1 MDYAA
6 PHPPA
11 AVAAPTLGS
20 RARDFVHRWTAARC
34 VSRAAALAYFA
45 IFSLAPILVIV
56 VAVGSM
62 VVEAQALRTSLL
74 GQVYRMVGIDGVRL
88 VTAMLDGASEQPRG
102 VYALVAFGILVMSAT
117 TAFSELKDA
126 LDAILGSTAPEKR
139 SMMSAVC
146 SRVMSFVLVL
156 ALALVLMLAMVANA
170 FIRAATSATAEAFGW
185 ERIPG
190 LTIAS
195 ECVSIGG
202 AFLLF
207 AAIYWLLPARRM
219 GVRAVLG
226 AAALTTLLVTV
237 GRMAIGMYLS
247 HSTVSLAFGAAGSMA
262 MVLLWTYYAALS
274 FLAGTVVAAIVN
286 DPAHEPVRPHGSD
299 PR

>member
-6 PHPPA
+6 PRSAPVAQPA
-11 AVAAPTLGS
+11 ASLRVG
-20 RARDFVHRWTAARC
+20 DFLHRWTAARC
-34 VSRAAALAYFA
+34 SSRAAALAYFA

-74 GQVYRMVGIDGVRL
+74 AQVYRMVGIDGVRL
-88 VTAMLDGASEQPRG
+88 VTTMLDGARERPAG
-102 VYALVAFGILVMSAT
+102 WYAVFATGILIVSAT
-117 TAFSELKDA
+117 TAFTELKDA
-126 LDAILGSTAPEKR
+126 LDAILGTKTPASE
-139 SMMSAVC
+139 SVWSALC
-146 SRVMSFVLVL
+146 SRVMAFLLVV
-156 ALALVLMLAMVANA
+156 ALGLVLMLAMVANA
-170 FIRAATSATAEAFGW
+170 FVRAGTAATAEAFGW
-185 ERIPG
+185 EAIPL
-190 LTIAS
+190 LTIAT
-195 ECVSIGG
+195 EAVSIGS

-219 GVRAVLG
+219 RWRSILG
-226 AAALTTLLVTV
+226 AAALTTLLVTA
-237 GRMAIGMYLS
+237 GRLAIGVYLS

-274 FLAGTVVAAIVN
+274 FLAGTVAAAMVN
-286 DPAHEPVRPHGSD
+286 EPAHAPVRPPAND

>member
-1 MDYAA
+1 MDYVA
-6 PHPPA
+6 PHPPTPV
-11 AVAAPTLGS
+11 AVPTAGS
-20 RARDFVHRWTAARC
+20 RLREFAHRWTVARC

-74 GQVYRMVGIDGVRL
+74 AQVYRMVGIDGVRL
-88 VTAMLDGASEQPRG
+88 VTAMLDGASDQPRG
-102 VYALVAFGILVMSAT
+102 IYALVAGGILVVSAT

-126 LDAILGSTAPEKR
+126 LDAILGSTTPHKR
-139 SMMSAVC
+139 SMLAAVC

-185 ERIPG
+185 ERIPI

-219 GVRAVLG
+219 GMRAILG
-226 AAALTTLLVTV
+226 AAALSTLLVTV
-237 GRMAIGMYLS
+237 GRMVLGIYLS

-286 DPAHEPVRPHGSD
+286 DPAHKPVRPHGTD

>member
-6 PHPPA
+6 SAPPVT
-11 AVAAPTLGS
+11 VAAPTLGS
-20 RARDFVHRWTAARC
+20 RLREFAARWTAGRC
-34 VSRAAALAYFA
+34 GSRAAALAYFA

-62 VVEAQALRTSLL
+62 VVETQALRQSLL
-74 GQVYRMVGIDGVRL
+74 AQVYRMMGIDGVRL
-88 VTAMLDGASEQPRG
+88 VTAMLDGASDQPRG
-102 VYALVAFGILVMSAT
+102 WYALIAGGILIMSAT

-126 LDAILGSTAPEKR
+126 LDAILGSDAPENR
-139 SMMSAVC
+139 SMLSAVC

-156 ALALVLMLAMVANA
+156 ALALVLMLAMFANA
-170 FIRAATSATAEAFGW
+170 FIRAASAATAAAFGW

-190 LTIAS
+190 LTLAS
-195 ECVSIGG
+195 EGVSIGS

-219 GVRAVLG
+219 NLRAILG
-226 AAALTTLLVTV
+226 AAALTTLLVTL
-237 GRMAIGMYLS
+237 GRMAIGVYLS

-286 DPAHEPVRPHGSD
+286 DPGHETLRTHGSD

>member
-1 MDYAA
+1 MDYAVSHSPA
-6 PHPPA
+6 P
-11 AVAAPTLGS
+11 VAAPSFGA
-20 RARDFVHRWTAARC
+20 RARDLVHRWTAARC

-74 GQVYRMVGIDGVRL
+74 AQVYRMVGIDGVRL
-88 VTAMLDGASEQPRG
+88 VTAMLDGARDQPRG
-102 VYALVAFGILVMSAT
+102 IYALIAGGILVVSAT
-117 TAFSELKDA
+117 TAFSELAEA

-139 SMMSAVC
+139 SLLRAVC
-146 SRVMSFVLVL
+146 SRVMAFVLVL

-170 FIRAATSATAEAFGW
+170 FIRAATAATAAALGW
-185 ERIPG
+185 ERIPI

-219 GVRAVLG
+219 GLRAILG
-226 AAALTTLLVTV
+226 AAALTTLLVTA
-237 GRMAIGMYLS
+237 GRMAIGLYLS

-286 DPAHEPVRPHGSD
+286 DPAHQPVRLHATD